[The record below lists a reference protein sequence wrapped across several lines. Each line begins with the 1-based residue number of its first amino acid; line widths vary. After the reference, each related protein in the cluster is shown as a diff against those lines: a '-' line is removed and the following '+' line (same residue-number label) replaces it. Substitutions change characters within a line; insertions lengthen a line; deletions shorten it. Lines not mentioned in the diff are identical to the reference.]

1 MNKAELISATVKET
15 GLKKKDVKAVVD
27 SLFGKVIPETL
38 KKGEKVALVG
48 FGTWEVKERKRRTGV
63 NPRNGQKITIPAK
76 AVPHFKVGKDLKRAV
91 AK

>member
-38 KKGEKVALVG
+38 KKGEK
-48 FGTWEVKERKRRTGV
+48 
-63 NPRNGQKITIPAK
+63 
-76 AVPHFKVGKDLKRAV
+76 
-91 AK
+91 

>member
-27 SLFGKVIPETL
+27 ALFGKVIPETL

-48 FGTWEVKERKRRTGV
+48 FGTWETKKRAKRNGV
-63 NPRNGQKITIPAK
+63 NPANGKKIVIPAK
-76 AVPHFKVGKDLKRAV
+76 TVPHFKVGKDLKKAV